1 MLGFLIL
8 NLPSVLWDC
17 QLDDRKGIWLAKLLR
32 IYWYVGVGD
41 LIGAWHV
48 TTATSII
55 SCCGLTFRYL
65 LIQARLSWNT
75 GCQSECCFC
84 LHSEINRFY
93 PIVMNIYIF
102 QKKSKSLEWKLAGKF
117 SNDERNV
124 TKKLCLKSVS
134 CCRNNYLF
142 KKLYRSFFLD
152 IWYMHWVC
160 NQSLRR
166 WLSRSVYWDT
176 CRIAELKCVFSCFCR
191 TVCTVGQPAGNSQP
205 E

>member
-55 SCCGLTFRYL
+55 SCCSLTFRYL

-124 TKKLCLKSVS
+124 TKKLCLKNVS
-134 CCRNNYLF
+134 CCRNIYLKSSTGHF
-142 KKLYRSFFLD
+142 SWTPGTCIGFVIK
-152 IWYMHWVC
+152 
-160 NQSLRR
+160 
-166 WLSRSVYWDT
+166 VYAVDLAVLCIET
-176 CRIAELKCVFSCFCR
+176 RV
-191 TVCTVGQPAGNSQP
+191 V
-205 E
+205 